1 MDAFKFADLC
11 RTMLNIDRDELE
23 NAGVLTPGKTD
34 DGGTSWKRWNDDW
47 RVFVA
52 KLDDERLQALFA
64 LLQQHNPKAFE
75 PAGLLL
81 NPADVANLID
91 LLRACRVYV
100 HVANIAA
107 AHQSQR
113 PVLEH
118 TGAVIRNIDNALTD
132 LGFSEN
138 EEPTN
143 EAL

>member
-11 RTMLNIDRDELE
+11 RTMLNIDRADLE
-23 NAGVLTPGKTD
+23 RVGVLTPSKTD
-34 DGGTSWKRWNDDW
+34 DGGTSWKRWDDTPLI
-47 RVFVA
+47 FIA
-52 KLDDERLQALFA
+52 KLGDERLQALWE
-64 LLQQHNPKAFE
+64 LLRELNPKATSHD
-75 PAGLLL
+75 GHLLL
-81 NPADVANLID
+81 PPDVASLID
-91 LLRACRVYV
+91 LLRAVRVYV
-100 HVANIAA
+100 NVANIAA
-107 AHQSQR
+107 AHQSNR

>member
-1 MDAFKFADLC
+1 MNAHKFADLC
-11 RTMLNIDRDELE
+11 RTMLNIDLDQLE
-23 NAGVLTPGKTD
+23 SAGVITPGAT
-34 DGGTSWKRWNDDW
+34 GGTSWKRWNDDW

-52 KLDDERLQALFA
+52 KLDDDRLDALFG
-64 LLQQHNPKAFE
+64 LLQQQNPKAFE
-75 PAGLLL
+75 PEGLLL
-81 NPADVANLID
+81 NAADVANLID

-138 EEPTN
+138 EAPTN
-143 EAL
+143 EAQ

>member
-11 RTMLNIDRDELE
+11 RTMLNIDLDQLE
-23 NAGVLTPGKTD
+23 NAGVITPGAT
-34 DGGTSWKRWNDDW
+34 GSSWKRWNDDW

-52 KLDDERLQALFA
+52 KLNDDRVQSLWN
-64 LLQQHNPKAFE
+64 LLCEQNPKATA
-75 PAGLLL
+75 PDGLVL

-132 LGFSEN
+132 LGYSEN

-143 EAL
+143 APQ